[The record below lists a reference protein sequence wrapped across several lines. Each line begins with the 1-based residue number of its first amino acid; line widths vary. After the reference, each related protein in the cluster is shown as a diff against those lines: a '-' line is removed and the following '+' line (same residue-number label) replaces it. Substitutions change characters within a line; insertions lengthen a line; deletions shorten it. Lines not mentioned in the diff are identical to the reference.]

1 MQFYVK
7 TDFGMRDVVYLDQIE
22 QAEALLKPQRIEV
35 LRQLAEP
42 RSCTEVAAELDQTPQ
57 RVYYHVKR
65 LVDASLVSQVSERR
79 VRGIHEGIYQ
89 AAARSYWLSPRI
101 VGRIGLR
108 QTRDRLSLGYLLDL
122 MEDVQAD
129 VAALDLSRPDLPSIG
144 VSGDIRVRPEQRA
157 AFLDELQHVLQD
169 LFTRYGGAEG
179 DAFRLALACY
189 PHLPRPP
196 DVAPDF
202 ATSTEGDPR

>member
-1 MQFYVK
+1 
-7 TDFGMRDVVYLDQIE
+7 MRDVVYLDQIE
-22 QAEALLKPQRIEV
+22 QAEALLRPQRIEV

-42 RSCTEVAAELDQTPQ
+42 RSCTEVAVELDQTPQ

-65 LVDASLVSQVSERR
+65 LLEAGVERR

-89 AAARSYWLSPRI
+89 AAGRSYWLSPRL

-108 QTRDRLSLGYLLDL
+108 QTRDRLSLGYLVDL

-129 VAALDLSRPDLPSIG
+129 VAALDLTRPDLPSIG
-144 VSGDIRVRPEQRA
+144 VSGDIRVRPEQRK
-157 AFLDELQHVLQD
+157 AFLDELQQTLQD

-179 DAFRLALACY
+179 DAFRLAVACY
-189 PHLPRPP
+189 PK
-196 DVAPDF
+196 
-202 ATSTEGDPR
+202 GDPDDRA

>member
-1 MQFYVK
+1 MTKFNFTYNLIFAV
-7 TDFGMRDVVYLDQIE
+7 RDVLYLDQLE
-22 QAEALLKPQRIEV
+22 QAETLLKPQRIEV

-42 RSCTEVAAELDQTPQ
+42 RSCGEVATRLDQTPQ

-65 LVDASLVSQVSERR
+65 LVEAGLVDQVSERR
-79 VRGIHEGIYQ
+79 VRGISEGIYQ
-89 AAARSYWLSPRI
+89 AAGRSYWLSPHL

-108 QTRDRLSLGYLLDL
+108 QTRDRLSLGHLLDL
-122 MEDVQAD
+122 MEEVQAD

-157 AFLDELQHVLQD
+157 AFLADLQQTLQD

-179 DAFRLALACY
+179 DAFRLAVACY
-189 PHLPRPP
+189 PNQPG
-196 DVAPDF
+196 DVV
-202 ATSTEGDPR
+202 TETEGDPP

>member
-1 MQFYVK
+1 
-7 TDFGMRDVVYLDQIE
+7 LDRTRRPE
-22 QAEALLKPQRIEV
+22 LLVGLEEGV
-35 LRQLAEP
+35 
-42 RSCTEVAAELDQTPQ
+42 
-57 RVYYHVKR
+57 HR
-65 LVDASLVSQVSERR
+65 LGA
-79 VRGIHEGIYQ
+79 
-89 AAARSYWLSPRI
+89 P
-101 VGRIGLR
+101 R

-157 AFLDELQHVLQD
+157 AFLDELQHLLRD

-189 PHLPRPP
+189 PNLSRQT

-202 ATSTEGDPR
+202 ATSADVAADFATNTEGDSDDRAE